1 MTSKFTIN
9 NIKIIGVSSYN
20 LPYNEDCTICR
31 NNLNINSIYNQ
42 DKGIDSKIAIGI
54 CGHSYHEECI
64 NGWINVNTTCP
75 ICVNQWKTN
84 KVIKN

>member
-31 NNLNINSIYNQ
+31 NNLN
-42 DKGIDSKIAIGI
+42 
-54 CGHSYHEECI
+54 
-64 NGWINVNTTCP
+64 
-75 ICVNQWKTN
+75 
-84 KVIKN
+84 